1 MLKELCEYYD
11 LLRSRGESGLVEE
24 GYSSV
29 PITFDLVLNE
39 DGTICEILSYRQQQL
54 VGKKIKLVPTE
65 ERFPFRNSISGIAAE
80 TIDHREKYLFGL
92 DWDKAAQSLCVT
104 KNSTLAF
111 EKCKEVNLAFLEPI
125 HTPLA
130 EAYKAFLHLWRPQ
143 EQMQHPALVQM
154 GKEYAGAKFVI
165 SLRGEIDKPLNRQ
178 PEVTERWEQVFAR
191 TSAPKEDDIVGQC
204 AISGNRLPLAR
215 THDSISGIRGGLATG
230 VNLVCFNNTA
240 FESYGRK
247 QSYNSSISV
256 ESMKKYTGAVNYLTS
271 SKIHKQMLGDMTLL
285 YWAGTAKDEQP
296 YLDMF
301 CFGLMPNSQSAAEA
315 DEAARRETDEMLQK
329 IYDEF
334 AAGRTAEIDGIDFTT
349 QFYVLGLK
357 PNSSRLSVKIFE
369 KNSFGKI
376 LKNIARHCADMR
388 FSPSDKPLSVW
399 QIDKALLSPVTS
411 ESGDPALQAKLLLA
425 ILQGTPYPQA
435 MLGTVVRRCRID
447 RDDPD
452 KKQFSVSNTRARIIR
467 ACLRRQNYFL
477 EDEYT
482 MLQENSTDTAYNLGR
497 LFAVLEKVQTE
508 ALGNVNATI
517 KDKFFSS
524 ACTTPALVFPRLLKL
539 AQPHLA
545 KLGEGNRIYKDRL
558 IGEILAKIDGT
569 FPNTQSVQQQGMFIL
584 GYYQQKQ
591 KLYEKTEKG
600 E

>member
-1 MLKELCEYYD
+1 MMRELCKYIDHTCLKPFSQDKDIIKLCSEAAEYHFASVCVNPCD
-11 LLRSRGESGLVEE
+11 VPLAKKLLTGSDVAVCTVIGFPLGKNSSDIKMAETLKAKEDGCDEFDMVINVGWLKDQKYELIQKE
-24 GYSSV
+24 ISSV
-29 PITFDLVLNE
+29 VGAAGDKIVKVILETGLLTD
-39 DGTICEILSYRQQQL
+39 DEI
-54 VGKKIKLVPTE
+54 VKAVKI
-65 ERFPFRNSISGIAAE
+65 SC
-80 TIDHREKYLFGL
+80 D
-92 DWDKAAQSLCVT
+92 
-104 KNSTLAF
+104 
-111 EKCKEVNLAFLEPI
+111 
-125 HTPLA
+125 
-130 EAYKAFLHLWRPQ
+130 
-143 EQMQHPALVQM
+143 
-154 GKEYAGAKFVI
+154 AGAKFVI
-165 SLRGEIDKPLNRQ
+165 TLRGEIDKPLNRQ
-178 PEVTERWEQVFAR
+178 HEVTERWEQVFAR

-285 YWAGTAKDEQP
+285 YWAGTAKDERP

-467 ACLRRQNYFL
+467 ASLRRQNYFL

>member
-143 EQMQHPALVQM
+143 EQTQHPALVQM

-165 SLRGEIDKPLNRQ
+165 TLRGEIDKPLNRQ

-191 TSAPKEDDIVGQC
+191 TSAPKEDDNVGQC

-329 IYDEF
+329 I
-334 AAGRTAEIDGIDFTT
+334 
-349 QFYVLGLK
+349 
-357 PNSSRLSVKIFE
+357 
-369 KNSFGKI
+369 
-376 LKNIARHCADMR
+376 
-388 FSPSDKPLSVW
+388 
-399 QIDKALLSPVTS
+399 
-411 ESGDPALQAKLLLA
+411 
-425 ILQGTPYPQA
+425 
-435 MLGTVVRRCRID
+435 
-447 RDDPD
+447 
-452 KKQFSVSNTRARIIR
+452 KK
-467 ACLRRQNYFL
+467 
-477 EDEYT
+477 
-482 MLQENSTDTAYNLGR
+482 G
-497 LFAVLEKVQTE
+497 
-508 ALGNVNATI
+508 
-517 KDKFFSS
+517 
-524 ACTTPALVFPRLLKL
+524 
-539 AQPHLA
+539 
-545 KLGEGNRIYKDRL
+545 
-558 IGEILAKIDGT
+558 
-569 FPNTQSVQQQGMFIL
+569 
-584 GYYQQKQ
+584 
-591 KLYEKTEKG
+591 
-600 E
+600 

>member
-143 EQMQHPALVQM
+143 EQTQHPALVQM

-165 SLRGEIDKPLNRQ
+165 TLRGEIDKPLNRQ

-399 QIDKALLSPVTS
+399 QIDKALLSPVEQGLS
-411 ESGDPALQAKLLLA
+411 RAGQDVDDLA
-425 ILQGTPYPQA
+425 A
-435 MLGTVVRRCRID
+435 
-447 RDDPD
+447 
-452 KKQFSVSNTRARIIR
+452 
-467 ACLRRQNYFL
+467 
-477 EDEYT
+477 
-482 MLQENSTDTAYNLGR
+482 
-497 LFAVLEKVQTE
+497 
-508 ALGNVNATI
+508 
-517 KDKFFSS
+517 
-524 ACTTPALVFPRLLKL
+524 ALVGVGADGGPGLQPAHHDAVVPVREHAGIGGLFTVPKAGDGGLLHGLKIQLHVPHTPFAPFKAGRRRTARPGSAGRPAPR
-539 AQPHLA
+539 P
-545 KLGEGNRIYKDRL
+545 GRIPPAPAARR
-558 IGEILAKIDGT
+558 
-569 FPNTQSVQQQGMFIL
+569 
-584 GYYQQKQ
+584 
-591 KLYEKTEKG
+591 
-600 E
+600 